1 MSSPEDDRAE
11 LVRRREAIDGLD
23 EEMLRLCAERLR
35 HVVVIAG
42 CKARLGLG
50 VVDVQRERLLATRYA
65 DVARAHG
72 LAPRVAEA
80 LYELLLR
87 ESKRHQH
94 EAGLEATGRGG
105 AGSGPVRP
113 DSKQAGD
120 GAHGGTGVVEDGD
133 PPR

>member
-1 MSSPEDDRAE
+1 MKTPEEERAE
-11 LVRRREAIDGLD
+11 LARRRAAIDALD

-50 VVDVQRERLLATRYA
+50 IVDTERERTLATSYA
-65 DVARAHG
+65 ESAAKHG

-87 ESKRHQH
+87 ESKRHQR
-94 EAGLEATGRGG
+94 EAGPGPPTDT
-105 AGSGPVRP
+105 AGHPP
-113 DSKQAGD
+113 A
-120 GAHGGTGVVEDGD
+120 DGD
-133 PPR
+133 VAR